1 MVLVFCYPRIVS
13 LGSHHA
19 NEADPSMAEE
29 DTAHLTELQA
39 RGVSATRAAL
49 ALKRPKAQIVVR
61 ARQMGIPFPSL
72 LELRKREKEIG
83 ASPMAS

>member
-1 MVLVFCYPRIVS
+1 MRTRLTRPWT
-13 LGSHHA
+13 
-19 NEADPSMAEE
+19 EE

-83 ASPMAS
+83 ASPMASRASRMS